1 MAAEGDL
8 LRAGITPSCQQL
20 PTHAQD
26 LFVILGACAVAR
38 RPMSDMGCCVWE
50 RAAQLGATADLKM
63 FSGAGKML
71 QVLASASRKASRRL
85 K

>member
-1 MAAEGDL
+1 MAAEGVL
-8 LRAGITPSCQQL
+8 LRAGIPPAASSFPLMLKIYSSFWGLVWWPDGPCQTWAGAL
-20 PTHAQD
+20 
-26 LFVILGACAVAR
+26 LGE
-38 RPMSDMGCCVWE
+38 GC
-50 RAAQLGATADLKM
+50 QLGATADLKM